1 MKAGRTRIL
10 TKICSSVQ
18 IYAISDF
25 HLPGGTDKP
34 MDIFGAHWEG
44 HFEQIAADWQ
54 EKVLPQDIIL
64 IPGDI
69 SWAITLEEAIPD
81 LNRIGALPGKKI
93 LVRGNHDYWWNSI
106 SRLRSVLPEG
116 MYALQN
122 DALLL
127 DDVVFC
133 GTRGWLLSDKQDPQD
148 EKIYQRELQRLE
160 MSLNCAQRIGP
171 DKRKVVLIHYPP
183 VDTSGVD
190 SAFSELLE
198 RFQVHDVV
206 YGHIHGAGTK
216 TAFQG
221 EKNGVRYHFVSCDGL
236 SFKLYQL
243 PTVDI

>member
-1 MKAGRTRIL
+1 ME
-10 TKICSSVQ
+10 V
-18 IYAISDF
+18 
-25 HLPGGTDKP
+25 
-34 MDIFGAHWEG
+34 FGSRWKNHW
-44 HFEQIAADWQ
+44 QRIAADW
-54 EKVLPQDIIL
+54 KSRVSDDDVVLIA
-64 IPGDI
+64 GDT
-69 SWAITLEEAIPD
+69 SWAMHLKEAQED
-81 LNRIGALPGKKI
+81 LDQIRALPGKKI
-93 LVRGNHDYWWNSI
+93 IIRGNHDYWWNSI

-160 MSLNCAQRIGP
+160 MSLNCAQRIGS